1 MQLWTQLVEQRS
13 VKAERHHSGDAIR
26 LELFQLLHDDFSV
39 VVFGRSLEAD
49 EDADMRVV
57 GYESGD
63 NGFAGV
69 VDDLG
74 AIRDWGAG
82 GRTNSDN
89 APITDDDRRIVQWST
104 TASIDDTRTAKDGGL
119 RICCDA
125 RPNENPQGDPDQ

>member
-13 VKAERHHSGDAIR
+13 VEAERHHSGDAIR
-26 LELFQLLHDDFSV
+26 LELFQLPQDGLSV
-39 VVFGRSLEAD
+39 VILGRGPEAD

-57 GYESGD
+57 RYESRD

-74 AIRDWGAG
+74 PIGNRGAVG
-82 GRTNSDN
+82 WTNGDN
-89 APITDDDRRIVQWST
+89 APVADDDRCIVHRR
-104 TASIDDTRTAKDGGL
+104 TAVSIDDTCTAKDRGL

-125 RPNENPQGDPDQ
+125 RPNENPKGDPDQ

>member
-26 LELFQLLHDDFSV
+26 LELLQLPQDGLSV
-39 VVFGRSLEAD
+39 VVFRRCLETD

-63 NGFAGV
+63 DGFAGV

-74 AIRDWGAG
+74 PIGNWGSG
-82 GRTNSDN
+82 GRTNGDN
-89 APITDDDRRIVQWST
+89 ATIADHDRRIVQRST
-104 TASIDDTRTAKDGGL
+104 ATSVDDTGTPKDSGL
-119 RICCDA
+119 RMRCDA
-125 RPNENPQGDPDQ
+125 RSNNTPEGKPDQ